1 MVIVGTEGYMAPEIN
16 NNRGLA
22 YSPLK
27 ADLWSCGWVVMEFL
41 RCVRVGEL
49 HKELLT
55 I

>member
-1 MVIVGTEGYMAPEIN
+1 MAPEIN

-27 ADLWSCGWVVMEFL
+27 ADFWSCGWVVMGFL
-41 RCVRVGEL
+41 RCVRVGEP
-49 HKELLT
+49 HEELLT